1 MIIVEVEMKLCLM
14 ITFHI
19 CFCSR
24 QQEVEGG
31 RFRDSGSLSALRNS
45 LEAIV

>member
-1 MIIVEVEMKLCLM
+1 MVVEVEMKLRII

-31 RFRDSGSLSALRNS
+31 AFGD
-45 LEAIV
+45 